1 MIKKET
7 LRMIKDRVT
16 ESINGLMEM
25 YITVINIY
33 IYKYNWNFIGNWMN
47 DRFNGYGQF

>member
-1 MIKKET
+1 MVIFIKVKFYIFFKFIIIMIKKET

-25 YITVINIY
+25 YI
-33 IYKYNWNFIGNWMN
+33 
-47 DRFNGYGQF
+47 

>member
-33 IYKYNWNFIGNWMN
+33 IYIILYINIIEIYRRL
-47 DRFNGYGQF
+47 DE

>member
-33 IYKYNWNFIGNWMN
+33 I
-47 DRFNGYGQF
+47 

>member
-25 YITVINIY
+25 YIY
-33 IYKYNWNFIGNWMN
+33 YSIYKYN
-47 DRFNGYGQF
+47 

>member
-25 YITVINIY
+25 YITLINIY
-33 IYKYNWNFIGNWMN
+33 IYIILYINIIEIL
-47 DRFNGYGQF
+47 